1 MTRAPGGT
9 PNRRSVASAAASAS
23 AVAKAVARASIGP
36 LATVAIAIAAWAA
49 FKAAFGVKDFV
60 LPSPYGVVRAFA
72 DDPAPFLVGARE
84 TLVSAVL
91 GFAIAAAGGVALGSL
106 LSLSRTVERSVYPLT
121 LLFQMVPLIA
131 IAPLLV
137 IWCGNGRPAIVAA
150 TVIVSVFPVI
160 ASTLAGLRAR
170 DPGLDELF
178 AVLGAG
184 RLATWWK
191 LALPSA
197 VPSIVTGLRISAGLA
212 TIGTISGEFIAAV
225 SGERAPLGVMIT
237 TAMRNFATDRV
248 FVAVLLA
255 ACVGFALFG
264 AVSLASR
271 LLLSRWMR

>member
-1 MTRAPGGT
+1 MSARGSQGPGSG
-9 PNRRSVASAAASAS
+9 ASAIGRA
-23 AVAKAVARASIGP
+23 ARAAVGP
-36 LATVAIAIAAWAA
+36 LATVVAAVAAWAA
-49 FKAAFGVKDFV
+49 FKAVLGIKDFV
-60 LPSPYGVVRAFA
+60 LPSPLGVARAFA
-72 DDPAPFLVGARE
+72 DDPAPFLVGAQE
-84 TLVSAVL
+84 TLVSAAL
-91 GFAIAAAGGVALGSL
+91 GFAIAAAGGIALGSL
-106 LSLSRTVERSVYPLT
+106 LSLSRTIERSVYPLT

-150 TVIVSVFPVI
+150 TVIVSIFPVI
-160 ASTLAGLRAR
+160 ANTLAGLRAR

-191 LALPSA
+191 LALPAA

-248 FVAVLLA
+248 FVAVMLA

-264 AVSLASR
+264 SVSLASR

>member
-1 MTRAPGGT
+1 M
-9 PNRRSVASAAASAS
+9 N
-23 AVAKAVARASIGP
+23 ARIRPLAGP
-36 LATVAIAIAAWAA
+36 LVTVALAIAAWQILKTTLAI
-49 FKAAFGVKDFV
+49 KDFV
-60 LPSPYGVVRAFA
+60 LPSPAGVVRAFA
-72 DDPAPFLVGARE
+72 GDPRGFLVGMRE
-84 TLVSAVL
+84 TAISAAL
-91 GFAIAAAGGVALGSL
+91 GFALAASGGVLLGSV
-106 LSLSRTVERSVYPLT
+106 LSLSRTVERSVYPIT
-121 LLFQMVPLIA
+121 LLFQMVPLVA

-137 IWCGNGRPAIVAA
+137 IWCGFGRPAVVASTAIVA
-150 TVIVSVFPVI
+150 VFPVI
-160 ASTLAGLRAR
+160 ANTLAGLRAR
-170 DPGLDELF
+170 DAGLDELF

-212 TIGTISGEFIAAV
+212 AIGTITGEFIAAEG
-225 SGERAPLGVMIT
+225 GERAPLGLLIM

-271 LLLSRWMR
+271 VLLARWMRP